1 MANQARGIQSAE
13 LLQDQ
18 QLNNAARAQA
28 IQESL
33 LQRNQGINELAQ
45 LLGAVPQQPLPQM
58 QTGISPVNVTSPL
71 YQQFNAD
78 QERYLANLQG
88 LQGLGTAALLYGMP
102 AA

>member
-1 MANQARGIQSAE
+1 M
-13 LLQDQ
+13 QDQ
-18 QLNNAARAQA
+18 QLNNAARQQA

-58 QTGISPVNVTSPL
+58 QTGISPIDVTGPL

-78 QERYLANLQG
+78 QQRYLANLQG
-88 LQGLGTAALLYGMP
+88 MQGLGQAALLYGLS
-102 AA
+102 